1 MGFFDR
7 LINARAEQRAT
18 AIADPGVP
26 LTSTVLLDALNIGK
40 AGTAGQQVN
49 EESALGLTAYWRAVT
64 LKAGLLATSPVVV
77 KRLADRQV
85 VDSKLLRSPH
95 PLYTRFEW
103 YELMSTLLELH
114 GDAIG
119 VYERN
124 GGVGSIKAI
133 MPLNPK
139 NVIVNGVYDKR
150 GALVDRVYEVYSS
163 AAARAAKDAAKRV
176 ILPSEEVFH
185 VMGPTKDGLRGMSQI
200 KVHAEA
206 MGTAIATDKY
216 AGKLFGSGS
225 LMSGILTTDKRLT
238 PDQAEA
244 IRQRWRQKMTGLSS
258 AHDVAILDNGAKFES
273 LSIPPEDAQFIQARK
288 YGVAEIARITGVPT
302 KLLMETEGGG
312 TSNPEHDGLEFVRFT
327 MATLG
332 GRFSARFTADLL
344 PSSQEAEFDFGRL
357 AEPDVRTRSSAALMW
372 RNAKVKSVNE
382 IRADE
387 GLPRIEEDWA
397 DDPSWEPESAAAV
410 GDGADPGDNQD
421 QPDAPA
427 PDDQV
432 PTEDIDT

>member
-7 LINARAEQRAT
+7 LITQRAEQRAR
-18 AIADPGVP
+18 IADPGVP
-26 LTSTVLLDALNIGK
+26 LTSSVLLDALNIGSS
-40 AGTAGQQVN
+40 GTAGQQVT
-49 EESALGLTAYWRAVT
+49 EDTALGLTAYWRAVT
-64 LKAGLLATSPVVV
+64 LKAGLIATSPVLV

-85 VDSKLLRSPH
+85 VDSKLLRQPH

-103 YELMSTLLELH
+103 YELMAMMLELH
-114 GDAIG
+114 GNAIG
-119 VYERN
+119 VYERS
-124 GGVGSIKAI
+124 GGIGGIKAI
-133 MPLNPK
+133 RPLNPN
-139 NVIVNGVYDKR
+139 NVIVTGVYDSR
-150 GALVDRVYEVYSS
+150 GALVERVYEVYSS
-163 AAARAAKDAAKRV
+163 AKARAARDTANRIFV
-176 ILPSEEVFH
+176 PEEEIFH
-185 VMGPTKDGLRGMSQI
+185 VMGPTKDGLRGMSPI

-206 MGTAIATDKY
+206 MGTAIATDMY

-238 PDQAEA
+238 PDQATA
-244 IRQRWRQKMTGLSS
+244 IRDRWKQKMTGLSS

-288 YGVAEIARITGVPT
+288 FGVSEIARITGVPS

-332 GRFSARFTADLL
+332 GRLASRFTADLL
-344 PSSQEAEFDFGRL
+344 PSSQEAEFDFARL

-372 RNAKVKSVNE
+372 RNACAKSVNE
-382 IRADE
+382 VRAEE

-397 DDPSWEPESAAAV
+397 DDPAWQPAKNAMQ
-410 GDGADPGDNQD
+410 GDGADPGENTD

-427 PDDQV
+427 PVDQV
-432 PTEDIDT
+432 PTEDTDT

>member
-1 MGFFDR
+1 MGFLDR
-7 LINARAEQRAT
+7 LINNRAEQRAR
-18 AIADPGVP
+18 IADPGVP
-26 LTSTVLLDALNIGK
+26 LTSTLLLDTLGIGK
-40 AGTAGQQVN
+40 GSTAGQNVT
-49 EESALGLTAYWRAVT
+49 EDTALGLTAYWRAVT
-64 LKAGLLATSPVVV
+64 LKAGLLATSPVQV
-77 KRLADRQV
+77 KRTADQQLV
-85 VDSKLLRSPH
+85 ANKLLAKPH

-103 YELMSTLLELH
+103 FELMSMLLELH

-124 GGVGSIKAI
+124 GGVGAI
-133 MPLNPK
+133 NAIRPLNPN
-139 NVIVNGVYDKR
+139 NVVIGGVYDKR
-150 GALVDRVYEVYSS
+150 GALIDRTYKVFAS
-163 AAARAAKDAAKRV
+163 AEARRQGKDY
-176 ILPSEEVFH
+176 IEIPSEEIFH

-206 MGTAIATDKY
+206 MGTAIATDMY

-302 KLLMETEGGG
+302 NLLMEEATGGG
-312 TSNPEHDGLEFVRFT
+312 ASNPEHKGLEFVRFT

-332 GRFSARFTADLL
+332 GRFASRFTQDLL
-344 PSSQEAEFDFGRL
+344 PSSQEASFDFGRL
-357 AEPDVRTRSSAALMW
+357 AEPDVRTRSSAAVMW
-372 RNAKVKSVNE
+372 RNACAKSVNE
-382 IRADE
+382 IRAEE
-387 GLPRIEEDWA
+387 GLSRVEEDWA
-397 DDPSWEPESAAAV
+397 DDPSWQPEAMAAQ
-410 GDGADPGDNQD
+410 GDGADPGENVD

-427 PDDQV
+427 PDEQV
-432 PTEDIDT
+432 PTVDTDT

>member
-18 AIADPGVP
+18 IADPGVP
-26 LTSTVLLDALNIGK
+26 LTSTLLLDTLGIGK
-40 AGTAGQQVN
+40 ASTAGQKVT
-49 EESALGLTAYWRAVT
+49 EDTALGLTAYWRAVT
-64 LKAGLLATSPVVV
+64 LKAGLLATSPVQV
-77 KRLADRQV
+77 KRSADQQLV
-85 VDSKLLRSPH
+85 PNKLLDNPH

-103 YELMSTLLELH
+103 FELMSMLLELH

-124 GGVGSIKAI
+124 GGVGAI
-133 MPLNPK
+133 NAIRPLNPN
-139 NVIVNGVYDKR
+139 NVIIGGIYDKR
-150 GALVDRVYEVYSS
+150 GALVDRVYKVFASAQARQQGKEYIEV
-163 AAARAAKDAAKRV
+163 
-176 ILPSEEVFH
+176 PSDEIFH

-206 MGTAIATDKY
+206 MGTAIATDMY

-238 PDQAEA
+238 PDQADA
-244 IRQRWRQKMTGLSS
+244 IRSRWKQKMTGLSS

-302 KLLMETEGGG
+302 SLLMEEEGGG
-312 TSNPEHDGLEFVRFT
+312 VSNPEHKGLEFVRFT

-332 GRFSARFTADLL
+332 GRFASRFTQDLL
-344 PSSQEAEFDFGRL
+344 PSSQAASFDFGRL

-372 RNAKVKSVNE
+372 RNACVKSVNE
-382 IRADE
+382 IRAEE
-387 GLPRIEEDWA
+387 GLSRIEEDWA
-397 DDPSWEPESAAAV
+397 DDPSWVAEPAQAV
-410 GDGADPGDNQD
+410 GDGADPGENVD

-432 PTEDIDT
+432 PTADTDT